1 MHIDFLP
8 LGAPVT
14 GAKLFPRTITN
25 HTLFKMF
32 EANWTKF
39 TLAKIAE
46 DESAM
51 QKFSRNCNTMLDEFE
66 SRGIEI
72 SPWKY
77 NKRAVSNDCLRRLLS
92 AQ

>member
-14 GAKLFPRTITN
+14 GAKYFPRTVTN
-25 HTLFKMF
+25 HNLFKMF
-32 EANWTKF
+32 EANWSKF
-39 TLAKIAE
+39 AFAKLAE
-46 DESAM
+46 DETAIK
-51 QKFSRNCNTMLDEFE
+51 KFANNLLQMLDEFE

-77 NKRAVSNDCLRRLLS
+77 NKKARSNDCLRRLLS
-92 AQ
+92 